1 MSDQLALRL
10 VREDDLALLEELT
23 QDPEKTG
30 EFEWYGWSDVRRWRR
45 GWDENGLMGPDG
57 GTLIVARADK
67 RLGLVNWRRQQIT
80 VAGHCYEIGIILAP
94 GARGRG
100 YGTQAQRLLV
110 RHLFAHTTAHRIWA
124 GKIGR
129 AHV

>member
-57 GTLIVARADK
+57 GTLIIARGNQ

-94 GARGRG
+94 GARRPRPRLRHAGAAPARSPSVRAYDGAPHLGRD
-100 YGTQAQRLLV
+100 R
-110 RHLFAHTTAHRIWA
+110 
-124 GKIGR
+124 
-129 AHV
+129 